1 MNREQIVVND
11 GERDVVFDL
20 LASFSLEDR
29 SYCFVEDHEDGT
41 SFFLRYFADGD
52 DMVFAALESEQ
63 ELDEVSEAFE
73 ELNRTKI
80 EKEEEEEN
88 R

>member
-1 MNREQIVVND
+1 MNREQIVIND

-29 SYCFVEDHEDGT
+29 NYCFVEDHEDGT

-73 ELNRTKI
+73 ELNRTKR

>member
-11 GERDVVFDL
+11 GECDVTLDL

-29 SYCFVEDHEDGT
+29 DYCFVEDHEDGT

-63 ELDEVSEAFE
+63 ELDKVSEAFE
-73 ELNRTKI
+73 ELNRTKT

>member
-1 MNREQIVVND
+1 MNREQIIVKD

-20 LASFSLEDR
+20 IASFSVEDKA
-29 SYCFVEDHEDGT
+29 YCLVEDHEDGT
-41 SFFLRYFADGD
+41 SFFLRYFAEGD

-63 ELDEVSEAFE
+63 ELGEVSEAYE
-73 ELNRTKI
+73 ELNRTKEDKE
-80 EKEEEEEN
+80 EKEEN